1 MSLASLQ
8 SDISAFLLRGEPAAD
23 AHVLGDRKAGPRGRL
38 RIYATAYRLRLLE
51 ALETDYPGLRAWLGA
66 DAFRDMG
73 LAYLDRHP
81 SRHPS
86 IRWFGAHLPRFLS
99 ETAPYTNKPLLADLA
114 RFEWSQSEVFDDR
127 DSPVTDGAELATLPP
142 EQWPG
147 LTFHLIPARRR
158 LRLRADIPALW
169 QALTGEAEAPPA
181 TPAATGWLLWR
192 ANLQIRWRS
201 LGDDEAWALEAA
213 AHRSPFSELC
223 EGLCRWHPPEQAPA
237 AAVGFLKR
245 WLEDGLVREIV
256 TG

>member
-1 MSLASLQ
+1 M
-8 SDISAFLLRGEPAAD
+8 
-23 AHVLGDRKAGPRGRL
+23 LGDRKASPRRRL
-38 RIYATAYRLRLLE
+38 QIYGTAYRLRLLE
-51 ALETDYPGLRAWLGA
+51 ALETDYPGLRARLGA

-99 ETAPYTNKPLLADLA
+99 ETAPYANERLLADLA
-114 RFEWSQSEVFDDR
+114 RFEWSQSEVFDGR

-147 LTFHLIPARRR
+147 LTFHLIPAHRR
-158 LRLRADIPALW
+158 LRLRADIPPLW
-169 QALTGEAEAPPA
+169 QALTEETQAPLA
-181 TPAATGWLLWR
+181 TSAATGWLLWR
-192 ANLQIRWRS
+192 ADLEIRWRS
-201 LGDDEAWALEAA
+201 LGDDEVWALESVADGA
-213 AHRSPFSELC
+213 RFSALC

-245 WLEDGLVREIV
+245 WLEDGLVQEIIA
-256 TG
+256 G